1 MNPAAPVGRRRMNP
15 HSAHGDLPGGTVPVN
30 MVLVVLALVS
40 GLSFVHYGYEILS
53 RPRLEEEF
61 SRYGLT
67 EFRGLVGVLE
77 LLGGAGVIVGLAFA
91 PLGALAALGLAGL
104 MLLGLV
110 VRIRL
115 RDAPRLMVPAA
126 LLCLLNATLVILFVR
141 S

>member
-1 MNPAAPVGRRRMNP
+1 
-15 HSAHGDLPGGTVPVN
+15 

-40 GLSFVHYGYEILS
+40 GLSFLRYGVEILS

-67 EFRGLVGVLE
+67 EFRSLVGVLE
-77 LLGGAGVIVGLAFA
+77 VLGGVGVLVGLVFA
-91 PLGALAALGLAGL
+91 PLGALAALGLSAL

-115 RDAPRLMVPAA
+115 GDAPRLMLPAA
-126 LLCLLNATLVILFVR
+126 LLCLLNAALVVLFVR